1 MTRAL
6 PPSARELLERVEALV
21 PELAAQAPE
30 AERLRR
36 PTDAS
41 IAALEQA
48 GLFRLMVPRAYGG
61 LELDLDAFLEVG
73 LALSEADASIGW
85 VSTFYVEHNWM
96 FCQFPQ
102 AFQRELFRERAWV
115 LAPATIAP
123 SGHARPEDGGFRVT
137 GRWQWGTGVMHADWV
152 IVGSLVEGEDPA
164 AFRFFALPA
173 EQAKVEDTWYVDGM
187 VGTGSNDIVVDEV
200 FIPDERSVSIQAMV
214 SGTAEGARIHEG
226 PLYRTPMVPI
236 LMLAASVPAVG
247 TARAAVRS
255 FCERLQ
261 GQTRAY
267 SSTPQVEKPA
277 LQMRLGRAA
286 LQVREAELLLRDV
299 VAEVMALRADA
310 TLEDRARWSACYTRA
325 VHQSRRV
332 ILDVAEASG
341 ASAHFQEHPLQRAV
355 RDVNVMA
362 CHVAFDADARHE
374 LYGRMLL
381 GLDANVNL
389 L

>member
-1 MTRAL
+1 MPPL
-6 PPSARELLERVEALV
+6 EPSARELLARVEALV
-21 PELAAQAPE
+21 PDLAAQAAE

-36 PTDAS
+36 PTDAA
-41 IAALEQA
+41 IAALQET

-73 LALSEADASIGW
+73 LALAEADASIAW

-96 FCQFPQ
+96 LCQFPE
-102 AFQRELFRERAWV
+102 AFQRELFRSRSWV

-123 SGHARPEDGGFRVT
+123 SGRARAEDGGFRLC

-152 IVGSLVEGEDPA
+152 IAGSLVEGEGPA
-164 AFRFFALPA
+164 SFRFFALPA
-173 EQAKVEDTWYVDGM
+173 EQAKVEDTWHVDGM
-187 VGTGSNDIVVDEV
+187 IGTGSNDIVVDEV
-200 FIPDERSVSIQAMV
+200 FVPAERSVPMAGMV
-214 SGTAEGARIHEG
+214 AGSGDGARLHEA

-236 LMLAASVPAVG
+236 LMLAASLPVVG
-247 TARAAVRS
+247 TARAAVRG
-255 FCERLQ
+255 FRERLE
-261 GQTRAY
+261 GRTRAY
-267 SSTPQVEKPA
+267 STTPEAEKPA

-286 LQVREAELLLRDV
+286 LEVRQAELLLRDV
-299 VAEVMALRADA
+299 VSEVMTLRADA
-310 TLEDRARWSACYTRA
+310 SLEDRARWSACYTQA

-332 ILDVAEASG
+332 VLDVAEASG
-341 ASAHFQEHPLQRAV
+341 ASAHFQTHPLQRAA

-381 GLDANVNL
+381 GLDANVQL